1 MKFKVLDEVRGHTGE
16 KHIYV
21 FETSANVTATDSAG
35 GISVSYV
42 SNSYNYVPGH
52 RYLLVLQ
59 CKTSV
64 YYDHDRYMTLGGIFM
79 PLDDEIGLYMYGEP
93 LARHIEARD
102 MFTAGNSGALS
113 DMSALCSTLP
123 PPEPVRK
130 DYSEATKLPA
140 VVTEADYVLEVS
152 VDRLRTI
159 GELNNTE
166 TYVCTVQ
173 NALKG
178 NISEVELAEWNQ
190 QIYVV
195 FFPGD
200 AEIGETYLLALNRSG
215 EASRIFTMSSRNS
228 VYAPKDAL
236 TVQRAIDA
244 AAAAR
249 S

>member
-1 MKFKVLDEVRGHTGE
+1 M
-16 KHIYV
+16 
-21 FETSANVTATDSAG
+21 FETPANVTATDSAG
-35 GISVSYV
+35 GISVSYI
-42 SNSYNYVPGH
+42 SGSYNYVPGH
-52 RYLLVLQ
+52 KYLLVLQ

-93 LARHIEARD
+93 LTRHIEAKD
-102 MFTAGNSGALS
+102 MFSAGNSGALS
-113 DMSALCSTLP
+113 DISALCSTLP

-166 TYVCTVQ
+166 TYVCTIQ

-178 NISEVELAEWNQ
+178 NISEAELAEWNQ

-228 VYAPKDAL
+228 VYAPKDAPA
-236 TVQRAIDA
+236 VQRAIDA
-244 AAAAR
+244 AADAR